1 MSHQPRDRSKGAI
14 AIAKKPSTPAAVKK
28 LLKAVLKSL
37 DDDKAEDIVTVDLNG
52 KSSIADYLVIA
63 SGRSSRQVS
72 AIADHLSENA
82 EKHTGR
88 PVRVEG
94 KRNGDWVLIDVGD
107 VIVHVFR
114 PEVRATYN
122 LEKMWAVS
130 MPEQASAA

>member
-1 MSHQPRDRSKGAI
+1 MKRPRLPQGAI

-52 KSSIADYLVIA
+52 KSSIADFMVIA

-72 AIADHLSENA
+72 AIAEHLSERA
-82 EKHTGR
+82 EKQIGR
-88 PVRVEG
+88 PVRMEG
-94 KRNGDWVLIDVGD
+94 KRNGDWVLIDAGD

-114 PEVRATYN
+114 PEIRSTYN
-122 LEKMWAVS
+122 LEKMWALDL
-130 MPEQASAA
+130 PEQASAA